1 MQKIITDETKVALQ
15 EMVDESFI
23 MTSLIDRMQSV
34 LDVTFSYN
42 QTATLIH
49 HGLAHL
55 YSGYFADQIADL
67 GLQGYDITVNYGNV
81 PRANRVYDSVK
92 ELLYDLRDMVIG
104 YQTKLNGC
112 YKIAF
117 EGNDFHV
124 CADLT
129 PIIQRHNDVLR
140 QLILLCNK
148 IDVYGDNPAYDHNVP
163 NFWILKES
171 N

>member
-1 MQKIITDETKVALQ
+1 MQKIITDETKIALQ
-15 EMVDESFI
+15 EMVDASFV
-23 MTSLIDRMQSV
+23 MTSLVDRMQSV
-34 LDVTFSYN
+34 LDATFSYN
-42 QTATLIH
+42 QTARLIH

-55 YSGYFADQIADL
+55 YSGYFADWIAYL
-67 GLQGYDITVNYGNV
+67 GLQGYDISVDYGNV
-81 PRANRVYDSVK
+81 PRANKTYGSVK
-92 ELLYDLRDMVIG
+92 ELMYDLLDLVIE

-117 EGNDFHV
+117 SGNDFHV

-129 PIIQRHNDVLR
+129 DIIKEHNDVLR

-148 IDVYGDNPAYDHNVP
+148 IDAYGDNPAYDHDVSD
-163 NFWILKES
+163 FWILGE